1 MFYLHSRLLERAA
14 KVINDDKIAAQM
26 NDLPE
31 TLKDKVKGGGSLTA
45 LPIIETQAGDVSAY
59 IPTNVISITDGQI
72 FLESDLFLSGV
83 RPAINVGISVSRVG
97 GNAQIKSMKKVSG
110 TLKLDQAAYRELEAF
125 AKFGSDLDAATMGV
139 LNKGARNVEILKQ
152 AEGSPLSVEHQI
164 AIIYLGTKGMLR
176 DVPVKQIKAF
186 EKEFLV
192 FMDAKHRA
200 ELDILKSGKL
210 NSKVTDVL
218 EAVCKDLA
226 AKYKA

>member
-1 MFYLHSRLLERAA
+1 
-14 KVINDDKIAAQM
+14 
-26 NDLPE
+26 
-31 TLKDKVKGGGSLTA
+31 
-45 LPIIETQAGDVSAY
+45 
-59 IPTNVISITDGQI
+59 
-72 FLESDLFLSGV
+72 
-83 RPAINVGISVSRVG
+83 
-97 GNAQIKSMKKVSG
+97 
-110 TLKLDQAAYRELEAF
+110 
-125 AKFGSDLDAATMGV
+125 
-139 LNKGARNVEILKQ
+139 
-152 AEGSPLSVEHQI
+152 
-164 AIIYLGTKGMLR
+164 MLR